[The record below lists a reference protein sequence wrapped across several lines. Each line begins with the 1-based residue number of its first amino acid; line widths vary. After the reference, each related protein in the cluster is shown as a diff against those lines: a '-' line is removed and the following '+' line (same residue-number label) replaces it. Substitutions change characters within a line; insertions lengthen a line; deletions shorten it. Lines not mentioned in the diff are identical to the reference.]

1 MLYLRKCFET
11 VGSAETGS
19 SMSRPQFNQNTQAN
33 TQGSQ
38 GVVNGGLID
47 FQDNG
52 YRGVN
57 EQLSG
62 GYPSQGYP
70 AQGYPAQGYPQQQQA
85 MYPGQALP
93 AALQGFGNALGASA
107 GGGGA
112 CFSGPPTFLHVNG
125 ITYKPVTSDGSG
137 FASQAAAEA
146 DPRVVASTGAATT
159 TQPAPTPAHQ
169 VLTAEEL
176 ADIVNERVQT
186 QVDGYLKTQ
195 HGHHHNNKAR
205 SKHAAAQ
212 GGEPQQL
219 HHHSQKTMSAAG
231 GSRALTHEESV
242 AVQRVCQAN
251 ANIKH
256 VVAGG
261 GGNKPAAGGGNRW

>member
-1 MLYLRKCFET
+1 MLYLSKSFET
-11 VGSAETGS
+11 VGSAETGPA
-19 SMSRPQFNQNTQAN
+19 MSRPQFNQNTQAN

-52 YRGVN
+52 FRGVN
-57 EQLSG
+57 EQLSA
-62 GYPSQGYP
+62 GYPLP
-70 AQGYPAQGYPQQQQA
+70 QGYPAQGYPQQQQA

-93 AALQGFGNALGASA
+93 AALQGYNPHALGASA
-107 GGGGA
+107 GGGA

-125 ITYKPVTSDGSG
+125 ITYKPVSSDP
-137 FASQAAAEA
+137 QAAVEA
-146 DPRVVASTGAATT
+146 DPRAAAASAGAVTT

-186 QVDGYLKTQ
+186 QVDSYLKTQ
-195 HGHHHNNKAR
+195 HGHHHSNKAR
-205 SKHAAAQ
+205 SKHVAAQ
-212 GGEPQQL
+212 EPQQL
-219 HHHSQKTMSAAG
+219 HHHKTMSAAG
-231 GSRALTHEESV
+231 GSRALTHEESI

-261 GGNKPAAGGGNRW
+261 GGNKPAASGGNRW

>member
-1 MLYLRKCFET
+1 MLYLSKSFET

-19 SMSRPQFNQNTQAN
+19 AMSRPQFNQNTQAN

-52 YRGVN
+52 FRGANN
-57 EQLSG
+57 EQLSA
-62 GYPSQGYP
+62 GYPLP
-70 AQGYPAQGYPQQQQA
+70 QGYPAQGYPQQQQQG
-85 MYPGQALP
+85 MYPGHALP
-93 AALQGFGNALGASA
+93 AALQGFGNALGSPA
-107 GGGGA
+107 GGGA

-125 ITYKPVTSDGSG
+125 ITYKPVSSDP
-137 FASQAAAEA
+137 QAAVEA
-146 DPRVVASTGAATT
+146 DPRAAAASAGAATT
-159 TQPAPTPAHQ
+159 TQPAPPSAHQ

-186 QVDGYLKTQ
+186 QVDSYLKTQ
-195 HGHHHNNKAR
+195 HGHHHSGSKAR
-205 SKHAAAQ
+205 SKHVAAQ
-212 GGEPQQL
+212 EPQQL
-219 HHHSQKTMSAAG
+219 HHHSQKTMSAGG
-231 GSRALTHEESV
+231 GSRALTHEESI

-261 GGNKPAAGGGNRW
+261 GGNKPAASGGNRW